1 MVIAEIE
8 KKNRSRYV
16 VKEEGILI
24 CDWILKRD
32 NDAHVF
38 YLDSRDNNVG
48 HSEEQ
53 TEVIL

>member
-1 MVIAEIE
+1 MIAEIE

>member
-1 MVIAEIE
+1 MEIE
-8 KKNRSRYV
+8 KENWRRYA
-16 VKEEGILI
+16 VKEEGTLI
-24 CDWILKRD
+24 CDWMLKRD

-48 HSEEQ
+48 HNEEQ